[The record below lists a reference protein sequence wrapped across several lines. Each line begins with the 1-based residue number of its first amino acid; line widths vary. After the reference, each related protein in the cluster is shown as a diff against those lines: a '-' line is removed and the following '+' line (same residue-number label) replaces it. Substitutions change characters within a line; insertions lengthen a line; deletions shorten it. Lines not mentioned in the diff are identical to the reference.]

1 MERVEITVSLA
12 SWAAERR
19 TITGIREQVFIQEQ
33 GVPASLEWDGLDEAA
48 THFLARDAD
57 GNPVGTARLLSSG
70 QIGRVAVLPAW
81 RSQGAG
87 KALLAAGIA
96 AARDAGFERV
106 FLNAQSRVARLY
118 EQAGFQA
125 VGDEFS
131 EAGIPHR
138 RMEKML

>member
-1 MERVEITVSLA
+1 MEKVEITVSPA
-12 SWAAERR
+12 YWAAERR
-19 TITGIREQVFIQEQ
+19 TVADIREQVFIEEQ

-48 THFLARDAD
+48 THFLARDTA

-70 QIGRVAVLPAW
+70 QIGRMAVLPAW
-81 RSQGAG
+81 RSRGAG
-87 KALLAAGIA
+87 KALLAACIA

-131 EAGIPHR
+131 EAGIPHQ
-138 RMEKML
+138 RMEMML

>member
-81 RSQGAG
+81 RSEGAG